1 MLRLS
6 KMTDYGT
13 LLLAQMAQRP
23 DAVHTATELSEATHV
38 GAPTVSKLLKQ
49 LTRGGLLTS
58 QRGANGGYSLARKP
72 DEITAADIIDTI
84 EGDVGITE
92 CSTDHS
98 HCDLEASCNVGGA
111 WQRINVAIRDALR
124 DVTLTEL
131 ARPALLRTPQ
141 VRLTGKLGNI
151 PIKVE

>member
-58 QRGANGGYSLARKP
+58 QRGANGGYSLARAP
-72 DEITAADIIDTI
+72 QDISAADIIDAI
-84 EGDVGITE
+84 EGNVGITE

-98 HCDLEASCNVGGA
+98 NCELEASCNVGSA
-111 WQRINVAIRDALR
+111 WQRINIAIRDALH
-124 DVTLTEL
+124 DVTLLEL
-131 ARPALLRTPQ
+131 ARPSQLRAPE
-141 VRLTGKLGNI
+141 VRLTGSLKNI